1 MSVESLRM
9 PGTVRLV
16 FPAEPFAVRC
26 ALERLFAV
34 LPVGLFDDDARG
46 SAEIALTEVLNN
58 IVEHGYAGEPGL
70 IEVVIRPLQDGLHCV
85 VTDRGRPM
93 PGGVPPGAELPAA
106 SGGDLP
112 EGGFGWFLIRCLAQD
127 ITYVRHGA
135 ANRLAFRLPARGSL
149 TVG

>member
-16 FPAEPFAVRC
+16 LPAEPFAVRS
-26 ALERLFAV
+26 ALERLFV
-34 LPVGLFDDDARG
+34 MLPVGLFDDDARG
-46 SAEIALTEVLNN
+46 SAEIAMTEVLNN
-58 IVEHGYAGEPGL
+58 IVEHGYAGEPGM

-93 PGGVPPGAELPAA
+93 PGGLPPGGDLPEA
-106 SGGDLP
+106 SKGNLP

-127 ITYVRHGA
+127 ITYVRQGA
-135 ANRLAFRLPARGSL
+135 TNRLAFRLPARGSL
-149 TVG
+149 PVD